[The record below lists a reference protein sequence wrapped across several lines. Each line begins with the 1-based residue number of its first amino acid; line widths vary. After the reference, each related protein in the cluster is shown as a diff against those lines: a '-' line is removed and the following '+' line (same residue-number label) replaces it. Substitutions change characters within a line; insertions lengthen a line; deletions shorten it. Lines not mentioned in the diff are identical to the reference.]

1 MKFIHSQIIL
11 FLSVSFFLWE
21 SSQVFGQ
28 CNSPVVFNTPGE
40 YSFFVPAGV
49 NSLEIEVWG
58 AGAGGGGRTT
68 NGTGGGG
75 GGGAYS
81 RSEINVVPG
90 TVYTVSIGAGG
101 LSNNNGG
108 DSWVA
113 LSDAISNKKVLAKGG
128 QSPDVNNVLGGV
140 GGSSAIGIGT
150 FRFSGGNGAT
160 ASLASP
166 TRSGGGG
173 SSAGIGID
181 GNTSTNQNGA
191 IAPVGGGPGGDGAT
205 VNGQDGNSP
214 ATSPGGGGGG
224 ARGANRSGG
233 TGANGRVRISY
244 NCQIIVGGTLV
255 DDGAL
260 SGNTIIEFTT
270 SGENRWTAPK
280 GLVEFEVFVVGGGG
294 GGGMGNAAGG
304 GGGGGVT
311 SRPFTDINFG
321 QGFAE
326 DTELIIIVGSLG
338 PGTIVLNGAN
348 ARGANGGVSI
358 FGFNNPTFQTAAG
371 GGIGGASAGF
381 TGVLGSAIFN
391 GSGGGVNGLNT
402 QSNGNGMG
410 NNGSQGINENTGGGG
425 GGAGSPGTPGT
436 ITDPNPLITATGGN
450 GGNGFASDF
459 RGNLVIYAG
468 GGGGTTSAGSNAPR
482 NIAGL
487 GGIGSGG
494 NANNSGIG
502 LPGSTRGSGGGAGRD
517 GGGAGN
523 TGVVIIRYPN
533 FRILP
538 VEHLYFDANFKR
550 EEKLVEVKWATSKEW
565 ENSYFEV
572 QRSLQNVKNWE
583 GIGTVD
589 GMGWSDSPVEYLF
602 KDPNLP
608 LIGGLAYYRLKQVDY
623 NGDFDLSKTVSVRLP
638 SLQHFE
644 GVWRVFPNPND
655 GEKFSLELLDEK
667 EYNGEA
673 LRVRLIS
680 PKASA
685 MAYSGSDLREISELI
700 RAQLAKSPKGV
711 YIVEVSW
718 GQKVEYLKV
727 LRK

>member
-1 MKFIHSQIIL
+1 M
-11 FLSVSFFLWE
+11 
-21 SSQVFGQ
+21 FGQ

-58 AGAGGGGRTT
+58 AGASGGGRTT

-90 TVYTVSIGAGG
+90 TVYTVSVGAGG
-101 LSNNNGG
+101 LSNANGE
-108 DSWVA
+108 DSWIA
-113 LSDAISNKKVLAKGG
+113 LSEAIANKVVLAKGG
-128 QSPDVNNVLGGV
+128 LSPGNNNTLGGL
-140 GGSSAIGIGT
+140 GGSSANGIGT
-150 FRFSGGNGAT
+150 FRFSGGNGANGP
-160 ASLASP
+160 ANFG
-166 TRSGGGG
+166 GGGG

-181 GNTSTNQNGA
+181 GNPGDGRLGGDERE
-191 IAPVGGGPGGDGAT
+191 GGGPGGNGA
-205 VNGQDGNSP
+205 NGNNQNGNSP

-233 TGANGRVRISY
+233 DGANGRVRISY

-270 SGENRWTAPK
+270 PGENSWTPPT
-280 GLVEFEVFVVGGGG
+280 GLTEFEVFVVGGGG
-294 GGGMGNAAGG
+294 GGGFGDAAGGGGAGGVTTGIFSGFNGGQGFGVETVFMMNVGERGGGAGNQNVRGSNGTPSIFGQGTDFQIVAGG
-304 GGGGGVT
+304 GGGGG
-311 SRPFTDINFG
+311 SNI
-321 QGFAE
+321 
-326 DTELIIIVGSLG
+326 
-338 PGTIVLNGAN
+338 
-348 ARGANGGVSI
+348 
-358 FGFNNPTFQTAAG
+358 NPTSLNVLLANVNASA
-371 GGIGGASAGF
+371 GGASGVNNAG
-381 TGVLGSAIFN
+381 LGN
-391 GSGGGVNGLNT
+391 GS
-402 QSNGNGMG
+402 G
-410 NNGSQGINENTGGGG
+410 NNGSPGINENTGGGG
-425 GGAGSPGTPGT
+425 GGAGSLGTSGT
-436 ITDPNPLITATGGN
+436 YDPDTGNNFIATGGQ
-450 GGNGFASDF
+450 GGEGILSNF
-459 RGNLVIYAG
+459 RGNTVIYAA
-468 GGGGTTSAGSNAPR
+468 GGGGTTSAGSNPPR
-482 NIAGL
+482 NIRGL
-487 GGIGSGG
+487 GGSGVGG
-494 NANNSGIG
+494 NANNSGTGIS
-502 LPGSTRGSGGGAGRD
+502 PENSPGSGGGAGST
-517 GGGAGN
+517 GGGAGQS
-523 TGVVIIRYPN
+523 GVVIIKYPN

-538 VEHLYFDANFKR
+538 VEYLYFDANFKR
-550 EEKLVEVKWATSKEW
+550 EEKLVEVKWATAKEW
-565 ENSYFEV
+565 ENSHFEV
-572 QRSLQNVKNWE
+572 QRSLQDVKNWE
-583 GIGTVD
+583 RIGTVD